1 MSTWND
7 VGGTSR
13 ILTLLFTDL
22 ADSTALKTQRGDQAV
37 GELITRHREHVRRL
51 AVESGGR
58 IIDWAGDGCFLTF
71 ETPSAA
77 VLFALRLQQAHCEEP
92 DLPGM
97 RIGIHMGEVSERPG
111 PEGDVAHPRVEGLAV
126 DLAARISG
134 LARPAQVLMSSSVA
148 DSARQR
154 LDSNAFGQP
163 IRWRTH
169 GSYALK
175 GFDEALEIREAGLE
189 DVAPFEAPAASEKAT
204 PTRPSGSTATGR
216 RPLRVGVMAA
226 VVSVAI
232 AVLVWWTTSFF
243 WKSFETVKVA
253 VPTSTVNATPANAS
267 ALSIAVLPFA
277 NRTGNPQDEYVADG
291 ITESLTTDLSRI
303 QQAFIV
309 NASTAFT
316 YKDKPVMAQQVGK
329 DLGVRFVLQGSV
341 QRSGSK
347 IRINAQLADT
357 TSNAQLWA
365 ESFEGDQSNLF
376 ALQDHVTTRIAN
388 SIGREMVILAARE
401 SETRK
406 SSPKV
411 VDLTLRARAL
421 SLKPQSLKNWQ
432 QIEAL
437 YREVLVLEPNNS
449 SAMAAIAMCL
459 ALQAANFNSALGE
472 KATEQKYVEGR
483 DLALK
488 AKELD
493 PGNPSIYL
501 AVGFYAL
508 AHDDF
513 AGSRRA
519 FETRVSLQPK
529 NPGALNTLAVS
540 FNIGGEPR
548 RVIELL
554 TQAINLDPKHAT
566 EAFFRNMCLAYFML
580 GDNDAAIEWCLK
592 SLELNPAFP
601 HTYPPLA
608 MAYALK
614 GDDAR
619 ARATVDDLRRV
630 DPSYGLSK
638 IRRPPSSSPAASKEF
653 FEKKFVPAWRKAG
666 LPE

>member
-1 MSTWND
+1 MSTRND

-277 NRTGNPQDEYVADG
+277 NRTGNPQEEYVADG

-309 NASTAFT
+309 NATTAFT
-316 YKDKPVMAQQVGK
+316 YKGKPVNAQQVGK

-341 QRSGSK
+341 QRSGNK

-365 ESFEGDQSNLF
+365 ESFEGEQSDLF
-376 ALQDHVTTRIAN
+376 ALQDQVTTRIGN
-388 SIGREMVILAARE
+388 SIGREMIVVAARE

-406 SSPKV
+406 SSPKAA
-411 VDLTLRARAL
+411 DLMLRVRAL
-421 SLKPQSLKNWQ
+421 GLKPQSLKNFQ
-432 QIEAL
+432 QIEDL
-437 YREVLVLEPNNS
+437 CRQVLVLEPNNS
-449 SAMAAIAMCL
+449 SAMAALAMYL
-459 ALQAANFNSALGE
+459 TLQSSNFGSALGE
-472 KATEQKYVEGR
+472 EVREKKYVEGR

-488 AKELD
+488 AIEAASSN
-493 PGNPSIYL
+493 PGIYL
-501 AVGFYAL
+501 ALGFYAL
-508 AHDDF
+508 AHDDY
-513 AGSRRA
+513 AGYRRA
-519 FETRVSLQPK
+519 LETRYSLMPK
-529 NPGALNTLAVS
+529 NPGAANTLATAYMR
-540 FNIGGEPR
+540 GAEPKR
-548 RVIELL
+548 AIELL
-554 TQAINLDPKHAT
+554 TQAISLDPRNAP
-566 EAFFRNMCLAYFML
+566 EVMFRNMCAAYLQL

-592 SLELNPAFP
+592 SLEKNPTFAL
-601 HTYPPLA
+601 TYPLLA

-614 GDDAR
+614 GNR
-619 ARATVDDLRRV
+619 AKALATVEALHKLDPKLTLRTL
-630 DPSYGLSK
+630 PKLT
-638 IRRPPSSSPAASKEF
+638 SSTPAAFKEYW
-653 FEKKFVPAWRKAG
+653 EKKFVPAWRKAG